1 VRRLFILALVSG
13 VAFSAC
19 GSASKT
25 AESVKTIGSTPPP
38 ASAQTDTPAPASR
51 PSPAHSLAAADAGW
65 VVVAPTG
72 YGFTSR
78 FPAAP
83 KLTQT
88 TTTTK
93 LGAVPTFNWEYLANT
108 NLDYNVVMW
117 QYPAGTLAADGTPV
131 VFDGAIN
138 GMESSNGLTLDGQS
152 DTTLKGHPAR
162 TFALSKDTYSMAG
175 VLVLVGDHLYM
186 AFGTYAPTID
196 PAGVAAFVADFQV
209 TA

>member
-1 VRRLFILALVSG
+1 VRRLFLLALVSG
-13 VAFSAC
+13 IAFSAC
-19 GSASKT
+19 GSATKT
-25 AESVKTIGSTPPP
+25 AESVKTIGSTPSP

-51 PSPAHSLAAADAGW
+51 PSPSLAAADAGW

-72 YGFTSR
+72 NGFTSR

-88 TTTTK
+88 ITTTK
-93 LGAVPTFNWEYLANT
+93 LGAVPTFDWEYLANT
-108 NLDYNVVMW
+108 NLDYNVALW
-117 QYPAGTLAADGTPV
+117 QYPAGTMTGEGASVA
-131 VFDGAIN
+131 FDGAIN
-138 GMESSNGLTLDGQS
+138 GMESSNGLKLDSQS
-152 DTTLKGHPAR
+152 DTTLNGHPAR

-175 VLVLVGDHLYM
+175 VLVLVGDNLYM